1 MKEKLSAVVKKEQ
14 FTLLL
19 TLISLCVLM
28 SFLSDKFL
36 TLNNF
41 KNILRQCSQYAICA
55 IGMTMLILLGGI
67 DLSVGSVQA
76 LAGVTAVYVLNMTQN
91 VFLGILAGVLV
102 GAAVGLMNSLII
114 TKMNISPLICTLGT
128 SSVISGTALVLTNAA
143 SVQSTVPAYSQ
154 IGVGHVLGV
163 PVPVILLV
171 ILAGVFYYVLRHT
184 VFGRYIY
191 AIGGNKESA
200 KLTGIP
206 VNRVICIAYIISG
219 CLTGLSAV
227 ILSSRMGSGQPSAGI
242 GFEMTVIAAV
252 IIGGVSLDGGK
263 GSLGGAILG
272 VITLYVL
279 NNGLTLLGLSSFW
292 QDIMR
297 GALIVIAVYIDYRRQ
312 DKAKKQLLKEKF
324 EAAEQAV
331 K

>member
-102 GAAVGLMNSLII
+102 GAAVGL
-114 TKMNISPLICTLGT
+114 
-128 SSVISGTALVLTNAA
+128 
-143 SVQSTVPAYSQ
+143 
-154 IGVGHVLGV
+154 
-163 PVPVILLV
+163 
-171 ILAGVFYYVLRHT
+171 
-184 VFGRYIY
+184 
-191 AIGGNKESA
+191 
-200 KLTGIP
+200 
-206 VNRVICIAYIISG
+206 
-219 CLTGLSAV
+219 
-227 ILSSRMGSGQPSAGI
+227 
-242 GFEMTVIAAV
+242 
-252 IIGGVSLDGGK
+252 
-263 GSLGGAILG
+263 
-272 VITLYVL
+272 
-279 NNGLTLLGLSSFW
+279 
-292 QDIMR
+292 
-297 GALIVIAVYIDYRRQ
+297 
-312 DKAKKQLLKEKF
+312 
-324 EAAEQAV
+324 
-331 K
+331 

>member
-1 MKEKLSAVVKKEQ
+1 M
-14 FTLLL
+14 
-19 TLISLCVLM
+19 
-28 SFLSDKFL
+28 
-36 TLNNF
+36 
-41 KNILRQCSQYAICA
+41 
-55 IGMTMLILLGGI
+55 
-67 DLSVGSVQA
+67 
-76 LAGVTAVYVLNMTQN
+76 
-91 VFLGILAGVLV
+91 
-102 GAAVGLMNSLII
+102 
-114 TKMNISPLICTLGT
+114 
-128 SSVISGTALVLTNAA
+128 
-143 SVQSTVPAYSQ
+143 
-154 IGVGHVLGV
+154 
-163 PVPVILLV
+163 
-171 ILAGVFYYVLRHT
+171 
-184 VFGRYIY
+184 
-191 AIGGNKESA
+191 
-200 KLTGIP
+200 
-206 VNRVICIAYIISG
+206 NRVICIAYIISG

>member
-1 MKEKLSAVVKKEQ
+1 MGRPSARQRSSHCVKRPAPVTQERNLYERKAKCSGKKRAVY
-14 FTLLL
+14 LLL

-67 DLSVGSVQA
+67 DLSVGSVQ
-76 LAGVTAVYVLNMTQN
+76 GPGSVTAVYVLNMTQN

-171 ILAGVFYYVLRHT
+171 ILVGVFYYVLRHT

-206 VNRVICIAYIISG
+206 VNRVICIAYIIFR
-219 CLTGLSAV
+219 LSDRTFCGDPQ
-227 ILSSRMGSGQPSAGI
+227 LPDGFRSA
-242 GFEMTVIAAV
+242 
-252 IIGGVSLDGGK
+252 LCWHW
-263 GSLGGAILG
+263 L
-272 VITLYVL
+272 
-279 NNGLTLLGLSSFW
+279 
-292 QDIMR
+292 
-297 GALIVIAVYIDYRRQ
+297 
-312 DKAKKQLLKEKF
+312 
-324 EAAEQAV
+324 
-331 K
+331 

>member
-1 MKEKLSAVVKKEQ
+1 M
-14 FTLLL
+14 
-19 TLISLCVLM
+19 
-28 SFLSDKFL
+28 
-36 TLNNF
+36 
-41 KNILRQCSQYAICA
+41 
-55 IGMTMLILLGGI
+55 
-67 DLSVGSVQA
+67 
-76 LAGVTAVYVLNMTQN
+76 
-91 VFLGILAGVLV
+91 
-102 GAAVGLMNSLII
+102 
-114 TKMNISPLICTLGT
+114 
-128 SSVISGTALVLTNAA
+128 
-143 SVQSTVPAYSQ
+143 
-154 IGVGHVLGV
+154 V

-171 ILAGVFYYVLRHT
+171 ILVGVFYYVLRHT